1 MKLVNARGERK
12 LEHKLYYTDSYKQD
26 FTTKIIKQDYDK
38 DGNLYVVLNETAFY
52 PTGGGQPYDTGTLND
67 IDVINVEE
75 VHGEILHF
83 IVEKLHTEEV
93 EGKINWER
101 RFDHMQ
107 QHTAQHIL
115 SAAFGIILTYLRSDS
130 TLEKKR

>member
-12 LEHKLYYTDSYKQD
+12 LEHKLYYTDAYKQE

-52 PTGGGQPYDTGTLND
+52 PTGGGQPHDTGTLNGIAVLD
-67 IDVINVEE
+67 VEE
-75 VHGEILHF
+75 VDEEIRHF
-83 IVEKLHTEEV
+83 IAEQLHTEDV

-101 RFDHMQ
+101 RFDHMRNMRPA
-107 QHTAQHIL
+107 HFICCFWDYFNIPTIGFHL
-115 SAAFGIILTYLRSDS
+115 G
-130 TLEKKR
+130 KKR

>member
-1 MKLVNARGERK
+1 MKLVNMKGERK
-12 LEHKLYYTDSYKQD
+12 LVQKLYYTDAYKKD

-38 DGNLYVVLNETAFY
+38 DGHLYVVLNETAFY

-75 VHGEILHF
+75 IDGEIRHF
-83 IVEKLHTEEV
+83 IVEQLHTEEV

-107 QHTAQHIL
+107 QHAAQHIL
-115 SAAFGIILTYLRSDS
+115 SASFLGLF
-130 TLEKKR
+130 